1 MAARVRSS
9 WLRSPALVLAS
20 LLATAAPTSW
30 AQQAKEPATGTWRGP
45 IQFVLKNAKGEIP
58 EAHIVADGVIEI
70 ASDGKV
76 RGVITG
82 AGCTILGLG
91 REFVTPQSAS
101 LDVLFKQCTDERFN
115 RRYTGHLTDG
125 GAGKPKTLALTGMGT
140 LNLSAASL
148 SGVMRR

>member
-1 MAARVRSS
+1 M
-9 WLRSPALVLAS
+9 
-20 LLATAAPTSW
+20 
-30 AQQAKEPATGTWRGP
+30 
-45 IQFVLKNAKGEIP
+45 
-58 EAHIVADGVIEI
+58 EI
-70 ASDGKV
+70 AGDGKV
-76 RGVITG
+76 RGVISG

-115 RRYTGHLTDG
+115 WWYTGYLVDG

-148 SGVMRR
+148 SGVLRR